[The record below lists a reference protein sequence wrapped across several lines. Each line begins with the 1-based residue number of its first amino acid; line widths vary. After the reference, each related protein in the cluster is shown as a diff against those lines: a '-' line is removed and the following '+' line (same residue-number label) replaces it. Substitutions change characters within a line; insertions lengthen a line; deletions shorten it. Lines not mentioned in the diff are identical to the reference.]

1 MKRDIFQKMCLTISS
16 GLMLN
21 YEMRQRLS
29 KGQSGMDNPETLTTL
44 GKQIHRYIPGLILQP
59 SNLSTSKFYIFP
71 GLILQPSNLSTGTSL
86 V

>member
-1 MKRDIFQKMCLTISS
+1 MDRLLGCNIKPGKMLPVHVSAMCMKRDTFQKMCLTVSS

-44 GKQIHRYIPGLILQP
+44 GKQIKTQR
-59 SNLSTSKFYIFP
+59 NTE
-71 GLILQPSNLSTGTSL
+71 N
-86 V
+86 